1 LRFWRERR
9 ELIMHRNGF
18 AAVVAVALVGVIA
31 SGAIHAQSVKKT
43 VNCAQR
49 PYRNTIRG
57 ALSGNLEITVYPG
70 VCVVTGRVRGNVT
83 VRSTDRRC
91 TKASRYVALALKGG
105 RIDGSVR
112 AVGKQCVMVWLFDR
126 GLVKGGIV
134 YRAAGNLGFLG
145 DEGGAQV
152 RGNVLLKGG
161 LLWATGASTTNHIGG
176 SLSCDGGHPAGPARL
191 ATETNW
197 DGAGRDEKDESVD
210 VDGSIDGTFVGCNGS
225 R

>member
-1 LRFWRERR
+1 
-9 ELIMHRNGF
+9 MRNNGI
-18 AAVVAVALVGVIA
+18 AAVAALALVGAVA
-31 SGAIHAQSVKKT
+31 SGAIQAQYTKRT

-49 PYRNTIRG
+49 PYRNAIHGTLF
-57 ALSGNLEITVYPG
+57 ANLEISVYPR
-70 VCVVTGRVRGNVT
+70 VCVVTGRVKGNVT
-83 VRSTDRRC
+83 VRNTDRRC
-91 TKASRYVALALKGG
+91 GKGSHYVALSLKGG

-152 RGNVLLKGG
+152 RGDVLLKGG

-176 SLSCDGGHPAGPARL
+176 NLSCDGGHPAGPARL